1 MSNPNLSSERPAHR
15 MIYFRVDIPPEETCT
30 LLRRVQQHSKDSRFT
45 NLAGLLEGCVVTLRD
60 ELTRTPSSLHC
71 SAPHF
76 DNLLALAEH
85 PASLQG
91 PFATAFR
98 QALSVTV
105 QVAAVIG
112 FHESNGL
119 PYRPSATSM
128 TLLGVGVGLLAAAAV
143 SAAPSLP
150 DLVELTLRAIRVAF
164 RLGLYVNQVSS
175 QFEPEGNALA
185 RDSWSF
191 AVSDMTVE
199 EIQHEIDRYNTETL
213 DCSRLL
219 KDRPEFCKL
228 YIGATLGMTTCISAP
243 PSQLRRAFRESPAL
257 SSSRHMPLPVFN
269 GLYHASHIYDQSA
282 IEELLHDVAVG
293 TERTPISVISPLTGK
308 CFIADRIGQLLVEI
322 AVEFLTG
329 AIHTDQVNAG
339 AVEQLTQAG
348 AQHCLFQILHI
359 SPFSNGLAAAIHSA
373 IPSLSVEQEV
383 LFEWIPREFGK
394 RRPRT
399 AAHSK
404 IAIVGMACR
413 MPGGANSLDE
423 FWKLMEEGRD
433 VHCRVPADRFDIDAH
448 YDPTAQLMNSTQTP
462 YGNFIDRP
470 GYLDASFFHMS
481 PREAEQTDP
490 MHRLALVTAYEALEM
505 SGYAPDRT
513 PSSYRQR
520 VGTYYGQAA
529 DDYRELNNSQN
540 GGTYAVP
547 AGERGFANGRINY
560 FFKFCGPSLNIDTAC
575 SSSSAAVHT
584 ACNALWAGEVDMALA
599 GGLNVITDPDNF
611 AGLCSS
617 HFLSRTGQCKVW
629 DRDADGYCRGDGIG
643 CVVLKRLEDAEA
655 DNDNILGV
663 ILSAATNHSANA
675 ISITH
680 PHAGA
685 QIDNYRNV
693 MYHAAVDPR
702 DVEYVELHGTGT
714 QAGDLEECTSI
725 REVFA
730 PLAPRRRVDQRLRL
744 GSIKSNIG
752 HGEASAGI
760 ASIIKLL
767 LMYQRNQI
775 PPHVGIKT
783 VINPTLPKD
792 LEARNMGL
800 TMALTPWPRKTDTN
814 RRLAVVNGFGAHGG
828 NTTILFED
836 APSQE
841 ERCGP
846 QLSSHVLC
854 VSAKSSKSFRDNLEA
869 LHHFLGENPNTDI
882 GDLSY
887 TTCARRMHHAF
898 RMAAPI
904 RNVAEARSCL
914 EVALAGI
921 SSDPN
926 RVLPVPPLGRQ
937 KVAFTFT
944 GQGSL
949 YNGAGAGLYKH
960 VPYFRSQIER
970 LDSLA
975 QKCGFPSVL
984 PLVTGQDSAET
995 TSAAEP
1001 LAAVQ
1006 SPLVTQL
1013 AIVII
1018 EIGLGRLW
1026 MALGVQPCAVVGHSL
1041 GEYAALVI
1049 SGALSA
1055 LDAIILVGERVRLL
1069 MAALTPGSHA
1079 MLAVATAADTLGDA
1093 LIAHGD
1099 CEIACINSA
1108 NSTTIAGPRQSIQAL
1123 RAHLSETQRCLCT
1136 VLDTPF
1142 AFHSAQM
1149 DDVLE
1154 GYKQLCR
1161 TVNFATPRIPI
1172 MSPLLATCVRDVSR
1186 LQQEYLPQ
1194 ALRGIVNFPAA
1205 IAAAKSQKLV
1215 DDTTAWI
1222 DIGPHPVSSRF
1233 IRDLIPGAK
1242 TLASLQR
1249 GQDGVDT
1256 MMHTAARLHC
1266 LGVPVD
1272 WNAIFKP
1279 YEPAY
1284 RLLHLPSYRWDE
1296 KNHWIPY
1303 IGCWTLDKGNIK
1315 ALYQKSEPD
1324 LPQALRTPSIRRI
1337 VFEELQGESATMA
1350 VITDMTQAELRT
1362 AVIGYRVNGAGVA
1375 SMAIWSDLAFT
1386 VARYLYNKMM
1396 PQSTA
1401 DKISME
1407 LVNFSQ
1413 IQPQVDKVDSDT
1425 QLLQLHICIDSS
1437 LQQAELQW
1445 CVLGHDGSR
1454 CEEAPFAS
1462 ATIQFE
1468 PTPARWLR
1476 EWHHISH
1483 LVSGRISSLAE
1494 MASTGQANRVSSKM
1508 IYSLF
1513 KGASIDYAA
1522 SYRMMESAILHGD
1535 EGCADLVFRQDKK
1548 ENWQTPPQWLDAL
1561 AQVAM
1566 LVMNSGDKFDTSE
1579 CVYLVNG
1586 YGSLRV
1592 GRPLESGTLYRVYV
1606 RMFANANSADSLY
1619 AGDVYLTQA
1628 DQIVAVMSQVQL
1640 QRVSRSGLK
1649 DYLAATSPDLALLQ
1663 EAAPAAPMTPKT
1675 PPGMQPSS
1683 PEYSNSA
1690 RQSSGSSA
1698 TTPVSCRS
1706 SDTSESELYIPEKSV
1721 LAEAIFPPEKQ
1732 RPSQLSECMDLIAQE
1747 TGLHI
1752 SQLADGSNIADLGI
1766 DSLMS
1771 LALVNKFQ
1779 QELQLQMNKTVFIE
1793 CATIGEFKTWFQ
1805 QRYV

>member
-1 MSNPNLSSERPAHR
+1 MSSPSLSDERPAHR
-15 MIYFRVDIPPEETCT
+15 VIYFRVDIPPEETCT
-30 LLRRVQQHSKDSRFT
+30 VLRRIQQHSKDSRFK
-45 NLAGLLEGCVVTLRD
+45 NLASLLEECIATLRD
-60 ELTRTPSSLHC
+60 ELTHTPSSLHY
-71 SAPHF
+71 SAPYF

-91 PFATAFR
+91 PLATAFR

-112 FHESNGL
+112 
-119 PYRPSATSM
+119 PSST

-143 SAAPSLP
+143 SAASSLS

-191 AVSDMTVE
+191 AISDMTVE
-199 EIQHEIDRYNTETL
+199 EIQHEIDRYNAETL
-213 DCSRLL
+213 YCFPLL

-228 YIGATLGMTTCISAP
+228 YIGATLGMTTCVSAP

-269 GLYHASHIYDQSA
+269 GLYHASHIYDPSA
-282 IEELLHDVAVG
+282 IEDLLHDVAVG
-293 TERTPISVISPLTGK
+293 TEPTPISVISPLTGE
-308 CFIADRIGQLLVEI
+308 CFMADRIGQLLVEI

-339 AVEQLTQAG
+339 AVQQLTQA
-348 AQHCLFQILHI
+348 AVQHCLFQILHV
-359 SPFSNGLAAAIHSA
+359 SPFSNGLAAAIHAA
-373 IPSLSVEQEV
+373 IPSLSVKQEV
-383 LFEWIPREFGK
+383 LFEWIPRDYGK
-394 RRPRT
+394 RRPRIG
-399 AAHSK
+399 ADSK
-404 IAIVGMACR
+404 VAIVGMACR

-423 FWKLMEEGRD
+423 FWQLMEEGRD

-448 YDPTAQLMNSTQTP
+448 YDPTARLMNSTQTP

-470 GYLDASFFHMS
+470 GYLDAYFFHMS

-513 PSSYRQR
+513 PSSNRQR

-540 GGTYAVP
+540 VGTYAVP

-693 MYHAAVDPR
+693 MQHAAVDPR
-702 DVEYVELHGTGT
+702 DVEYIELHGTGT

-730 PLAPRRRVDQRLRL
+730 PLTPRRRADQRLRL

-783 VINPTLPKD
+783 VMNPTLPKD

-800 TMALTPWPRKTDTN
+800 TMALTPWHRKTNTN

-836 APSQE
+836 APPRE

-846 QLSSHVLC
+846 RIPSHVLS
-854 VSAKSSKSFRDNLEA
+854 VSAKSPKAFRGNLEA
-869 LHHFLGENPNTDI
+869 LLHYLDENPDTDI

-887 TTCARRMHHAF
+887 TTCARRMHHGI

-904 RNVAEARSCL
+904 RSVAEARSCL
-914 EVALAGI
+914 EVALAEL

-926 RVLPVPPLGRQ
+926 RVQPVLPLGRQ

-949 YNGAGAGLYKH
+949 YHGAGAGLYEH
-960 VPYFRSQIER
+960 VPYFRSQIR
-970 LDSLA
+970 QLDSLA
-975 QKCGFPSVL
+975 HNCGFPSIL
-984 PLVTGQDSAET
+984 PLVTGQVSAET
-995 TSAAEP
+995 TMAAEP

-1006 SPLVTQL
+1006 PLVTQL
-1013 AIVII
+1013 AIVIL

-1026 MALGVQPCAVVGHSL
+1026 IALGVQPCAVIGHSL

-1055 LDAIILVGERVRLL
+1055 LDAIVLVGERVKLL

-1079 MLAVATAADTLGDA
+1079 MLAVATAADTLGDV

-1108 NSTTIAGPRQSIQAL
+1108 NSTTIAGPRQSIEAL
-1123 RAHLSETQRCLCT
+1123 RVYLSESRRCLCT

-1149 DDVLE
+1149 DPVLE

-1172 MSPLLATCVRDVSR
+1172 ISPLLADCVRDISQ

-1194 ALRGIVNFPAA
+1194 ALRETVNFPAA
-1205 IAAAKSQKLV
+1205 IAVAKCQSLV
-1215 DDTTAWI
+1215 DDRTAWI

-1242 TLASLQR
+1242 TLSSLQR
-1249 GQDGVDT
+1249 RQDGADT

-1266 LGVPVD
+1266 LGVPVC

-1303 IGCWTLDKGNIK
+1303 IGCWTLDKGNLK
-1315 ALYQKSEPD
+1315 ALYQKSEPL
-1324 LPQALRTPSIRRI
+1324 LPPALRTPSILRI
-1337 VFEELQGESATMA
+1337 AFEELDGESATMA
-1350 VITDMTQAELRT
+1350 VITDMTLAEFRT
-1362 AVIGYRVNGAGVA
+1362 AVVGHRVNGFGVA
-1375 SMAIWSDLAFT
+1375 SMGIWSDVAFT
-1386 VARYLYNKMM
+1386 VARYLYNKIM

-1401 DKISME
+1401 DKICME
-1407 LVNFSQ
+1407 LVDFVQ
-1413 IQPQVDKVDSDT
+1413 LQPQVDKIDSGV
-1425 QLLQLHICIDSS
+1425 QLRQLHICIDSS

-1445 CVLGHDGSR
+1445 YVLGHDGSR
-1454 CEEAPFAS
+1454 CAEVPFAS
-1462 ATIQFE
+1462 ATIHFE

-1476 EWHHISH
+1476 EWDRISH
-1483 LVSGRISSLAE
+1483 LISGRISSLAE
-1494 MASTGQANRVSSKM
+1494 MTSTGQANRVSGKM
-1508 IYSLF
+1508 AYSLL

-1522 SYRMMESAILHGD
+1522 SYRMIESAMLHGD
-1535 EGCADLVFRQDKK
+1535 EGCAELLFRQDEK
-1548 ENWQTPPQWLDAL
+1548 ENWQTPPQWLDTL
-1561 AQVAM
+1561 GQVAM
-1566 LVMNSGDKFDTSE
+1566 LVMNSGDTFDTSE
-1579 CVYLVNG
+1579 CLYVVNG
-1586 YGSLRV
+1586 YETLRV
-1592 GRPLESGTLYRVYV
+1592 GRPLEPGTIYRAYV
-1606 RMFANANSADSLY
+1606 RMFANPNSADSLY
-1619 AGDVYLTQA
+1619 TGDVYLTQA
-1628 DQIVAVMSQVQL
+1628 DHIVAVMSQLQL
-1640 QRVSRSGLK
+1640 KRIFRSALN
-1649 DYLAATSPDLALLQ
+1649 DYLAMTAPNSALLQ
-1663 EAAPAAPMTPKT
+1663 EAAPSAPVAPVAPAAPATPMTPTT
-1675 PPGMQPSS
+1675 PPGTIPSS
-1683 PEYSNSA
+1683 PRSMNSA
-1690 RQSSGSSA
+1690 RQSSGSSV

-1706 SDTSESELYIPEKSV
+1706 SDALESELYIPEKSV
-1721 LAEAIFPPEKQ
+1721 LAEVISPPEKQ
-1732 RPSQLSECMDLIAQE
+1732 RPSQLSECMYLIAQE

-1752 SQLADGSNIADLGI
+1752 SQLADCSNIADLGI

-1779 QELQLQMNKTVFIE
+1779 QELQLQINKTVFIE